1 MSFQRVLILVEGQTE
16 EAFVNNALAPY
27 LLIHQVHPIPK
38 IVTTRRRA
46 GSPHDKGGIS
56 SYGKVKTDLRL
67 LLKDSNASLV
77 TTLIDYYG
85 LPSDF
90 PGKESSL
97 SGSYLERAK
106 KIEDAFSQ
114 DINHP
119 KFFPYLSLH
128 EFEAL
133 LFSEPETIA
142 KSFALQ
148 NQLPK
153 LLQIISSVNTPEE
166 INDDPQSA
174 PSKRLRSLYPNYDKP
189 LHGTTIAL
197 QIGIEKIRNSCPH
210 FNEWLTKLESLSQS
224 SS

>member
-1 MSFQRVLILVEGQTE
+1 MSLQRVLILVEGQTE
-16 EAFVNNALAPY
+16 EAFVKNALAPY
-27 LLIHQVHPIPK
+27 LLIRQVHPIPK
-38 IVTTRRRA
+38 IVTTRRKA

-56 SYGKVKTDLRL
+56 TYGKVKTDLRL

-90 PGKESSL
+90 PGRQSSL
-97 SGSYLERAK
+97 SDSYLERAK
-106 KIEDAFSQ
+106 QIEHAFSQ

-119 KFFPYLSLH
+119 RFLPYLSLH

-142 KSFALQ
+142 KSFSLQ
-148 NQLPK
+148 NQLAK
-153 LLQIISSVNTPEE
+153 LLQITSSVSTPEE
-166 INDDPQSA
+166 INDDPLTA

-210 FNEWLTKLESLSQS
+210 FNEWLAKLESLNQS